1 MEVDFNERSGSFCA
15 MEVMSS
21 KVVTELLVTIRRQL
35 LALVV
40 STQIRIS
47 KQGGS
52 EIAFNADYQALPYA
66 H

>member
-1 MEVDFNERSGSFCA
+1 